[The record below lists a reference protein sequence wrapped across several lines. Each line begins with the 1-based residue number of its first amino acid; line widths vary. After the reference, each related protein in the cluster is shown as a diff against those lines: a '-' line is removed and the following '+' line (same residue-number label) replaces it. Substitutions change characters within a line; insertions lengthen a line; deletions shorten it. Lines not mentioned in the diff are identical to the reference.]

1 MRVIAGKYKRTILNT
16 LEGNDTRPTKDMVK
30 EALFSSI
37 DIDST
42 TTFLDLFSGSG
53 SIGIEAISRGSK
65 SVIMN
70 DINPKAV
77 AIIKTNLA
85 KIKERAIVYNLDWKS
100 CLSKLEGKQF
110 DIIFL
115 DPPYAFNE
123 YAKLFDALIKFNILK
138 KDAII
143 IWEVRKGTTI
153 EEHPNFRCIK
163 EKNYG
168 ITQVLYYKEV

>member
-37 DIDST
+37 DIDET
-42 TTFLDLFSGSG
+42 ATFLDLFAGSG
-53 SIGIEAISRGSK
+53 AIGIEAISRGSK
-65 SVIMN
+65 RVIMN

-85 KIKERAIVYNLDWKS
+85 KIKERAIVYNLDWEA
-100 CLSKLEGKQF
+100 CLSKLEGNQF
-110 DIIFL
+110 DFIFL

-123 YAKLFDALIKFNILK
+123 YTKLFDALVKFNILK

-168 ITQVLYYKEV
+168 ITQVSYYKEV

>member
-42 TTFLDLFSGSG
+42 TIFLDLFAGSG
-53 SIGIEAISRGSK
+53 AIGIEAISRGSK

-77 AIIKTNLA
+77 TIIKANLA
-85 KIKERAIVYNLDWKS
+85 KIKERVIVYNLDWKS
-100 CLSKLEGKQF
+100 CLSKLGGKQF

-123 YAKLFDALIKFNILK
+123 YTKLFDALIKFNILK

-143 IWEVRKGTTI
+143 IWEVS
-153 EEHPNFRCIK
+153 
-163 EKNYG
+163 